1 MNDTTGE
8 VENVGDELLFV
19 PLGGAGE
26 IGMNFS
32 LYGCRGR
39 WLAVD
44 LGIAFGDETTPGI
57 DILAPDPEFAV
68 ACRDRLDGLVITH
81 AHEDHIGAVA
91 HLWPQL
97 RCPVYATPFAAAVLK
112 RKLDEVGLTAEV
124 PLHEVDSGAAIEV
137 GGFGIEYIRATHSI
151 PEAHVLAIRTPLG
164 TLVHATDWKLDPD
177 PLIGPET
184 DGAAL
189 KRLGD
194 EGVLAMC
201 CDSTNAGV
209 PGHSKSEGAL
219 RKSLTEFIGEC
230 EQRVAVACFSSNV
243 ARIQTIV
250 AAAEANGRN
259 VCLIGRSL
267 WRMVEAAR
275 ATGHLDDD
283 LRLLTE
289 HDVGYLSPEQTVL
302 AVTGSQGEAQ
312 AALTRIAFGAHP
324 NVHLDPGDT
333 VIFSSRQIPGNEKS
347 IGRVQNQLSRMGVEV
362 ITEDDQ
368 FVHVSGHPYQDEL
381 TKMYDWIRPGVLV
394 PIHGELLHLN
404 DQADLAEDHGIPD
417 VIVGENGSVIRLAPG
432 PAEIVGHVPSGR
444 LAIDGSRMIPVDGG
458 VMRARRRIVFGGAAV
473 ATVVVDGR
481 GRLMADPQLTAQGL
495 IDDEGDSAPRDV
507 ALAAI
512 AQAIDGLSDRDRKD
526 DDKISETAR
535 IAVRRSLRDTMGKR
549 PATQVHV
556 VRL

>member
-1 MNDTTGE
+1 MSETMSE
-8 VENVGDELLFV
+8 VVDVGDELLFV

-57 DILAPDPEFAV
+57 DIMVPDPAFAV

-97 RCPVYATPFAAAVLK
+97 RCPVYATPFAAAILR
-112 RKLDEVGLTAEV
+112 RKLEEVGLAGEV
-124 PLHEVDSGAAIEV
+124 PVHVVESGDAVDIGS
-137 GGFGIEYIRATHSI
+137 FGIEYIRAAHSI
-151 PEAHVLAIRTPLG
+151 PEAHVVAIRTPMG
-164 TLVHATDWKLDPD
+164 MVVHATDWKLDPE
-177 PLIGPET
+177 PLIGPVT
-184 DGAAL
+184 DGVAL

-194 EGVLAMC
+194 EGVIAMC

-209 PGHSKSEGAL
+209 PGRSKSEGAL

-230 EQRVAVACFSSNV
+230 ENRVAVACFSSNV
-243 ARIQTIV
+243 ARIETII
-250 AAAEANGRN
+250 AAAEANGRS
-259 VCLIGRSL
+259 VCLVGRSL

-275 ATGHLDDD
+275 ETGHLAEDI
-283 LRLLTE
+283 RILTE
-289 HDVGYLSPEQTVL
+289 HDVGFLSPEQVVL

-312 AALTRIAFGAHP
+312 AALTRIAFGAHS

-362 ITEDDQ
+362 ITEDDH
-368 FVHVSGHPYQDEL
+368 FIHVSGHPHQDEL
-381 TKMYDWIRPGVLV
+381 TQMYDWIRPGVLV
-394 PIHGELLHLN
+394 PIHGELLHMN
-404 DQADLAEDHGIPD
+404 DHADLAEDHGIPD

-432 PAEIVGHVPSGR
+432 PAEIVDHVHSGR
-444 LAIDGSRMIPVDGG
+444 IALDGSRMIPINGE

-481 GRLMADPQLTAQGL
+481 GRLMADPQLSAQGVL
-495 IDDEGDSAPRDV
+495 DDENDTGLRDA
-507 ALAAI
+507 ALEAI
-512 AQAIDGLSDRDRKD
+512 AEAIDNLSDRDRKS
-526 DDKISETAR
+526 DDKISEAAR
-535 IAVRRSLRDTMGKR
+535 VAVRRSLRDTMGKR
-549 PATQVHV
+549 PTTQVHV

>member
-1 MNDTTGE
+1 MNQTTGA
-8 VENVGDELLFV
+8 VEDVGDELLFV

-44 LGIAFGDETTPGI
+44 LGIAFGDDTTPGI
-57 DILAPDPEFAV
+57 DIMVPDPAFAI
-68 ACRDRLDGLVITH
+68 ACGDRLDGLVITH

-97 RCPVYATPFAAAVLK
+97 RCPVYASPFAAAVLK
-112 RKLDEVGLTAEV
+112 RKLGEAGLTGD
-124 PLHEVDSGAAIEV
+124 VDVHVIPSGGSVEI
-137 GGFGIEYIRATHSI
+137 GGFGVEFIRAAHSI
-151 PEAHVLAIRTPLG
+151 PEAHVIAIRTPLG
-164 TLVHATDWKLDPD
+164 TVVHATDWKLDPE
-177 PLIGPET
+177 PLIGPVT

-219 RKSLTEFIGEC
+219 RKFLTEFIGDC
-230 EQRVAVACFSSNV
+230 DRRVAIACFSSNV
-243 ARIQTIV
+243 ARIETII
-250 AAAEANGRN
+250 AAAEANGRS
-259 VCLIGRSL
+259 VCLVGRSL

-275 ATGHLDDD
+275 ETGHLAEDT
-283 LRLLTE
+283 RILTE
-289 HDVGYLSPEQTVL
+289 HDVGFLAPEQVVL
-302 AVTGSQGEAQ
+302 AVTGSQGEGQ
-312 AALTRIAFGAHP
+312 AALTRIAFGAHS

-333 VIFSSRQIPGNEKS
+333 VVFSSRQIPGNEKS

-362 ITEDDQ
+362 ITEDDH
-368 FVHVSGHPYQDEL
+368 FVHVSGHPAQDEL
-381 TKMYDWIRPGVLV
+381 TQMYDWIRPKILV
-394 PIHGELLHLN
+394 PIHGELLHMN
-404 DQADLAEDHGIPD
+404 DHADLAEDHGIPE
-417 VIVGENGSVIRLAPG
+417 VVVGENGSVIRLAPG
-432 PAEIVGHVPSGR
+432 PAEIVGQVHSGR
-444 LAIDGSRMIPVDGG
+444 IALDGSRMIPINGEI
-458 VMRARRRIVFGGAAV
+458 MRARRRIVAGGAAV

-481 GRLMADPQLTAQGL
+481 GRLMADPQLSAQGV
-495 IDDEGDSAPRDV
+495 IDDEDDTPLRNA

-512 AQAIDGLSDRDRKD
+512 TQAVDGLSDRDRKS
-526 DDKISETAR
+526 DDKISEAAR
-535 IAVRRSLRDTMGKR
+535 NAVRRSLRDTMGKR
-549 PATQVHV
+549 PSTQVHV

>member
-1 MNDTTGE
+1 MNQTTVA

-97 RCPVYATPFAAAVLK
+97 RCPVYGTPFAAAILT
-112 RKLDEVGLTAEV
+112 RKLDEVGLTSEV
-124 PLHEVDSGAAIEV
+124 PLHEVASSDKVQIGA
-137 GGFGIEYIRATHSI
+137 FGIEYIRAAHSI
-151 PEAHVLAIRTPLG
+151 PEAHVIAIHTPHG
-164 TLVHATDWKLDPD
+164 AVVHATDWKLDPD
-177 PLIGPET
+177 PLIGSET

-194 EGVLAMC
+194 EGVIAMC

-209 PGHSKSEGAL
+209 PGHSRSEGAL
-219 RKSLTEFIGEC
+219 RKSLTEFIGDC

-243 ARIQTIV
+243 ARIETII

-259 VCLIGRSL
+259 VCLVGRSL

-275 ATGHLDDD
+275 ATGHLDED
-283 LRLLTE
+283 LRILTE
-289 HDVGYLSPEQTVL
+289 HDVGYLSPDQTVL

-347 IGRVQNQLSRMGVEV
+347 IGWVQNQLSRAGIEV
-362 ITEDDQ
+362 ITEDDH
-368 FVHVSGHPYQDEL
+368 FVHVSGHPHQDEL
-381 TKMYDWIRPGVLV
+381 TRMYDWIRPGILV
-394 PIHGELLHLN
+394 PIHGELLHMN
-404 DQADLAEDHGIPD
+404 DHADHAEDHGIPE
-417 VIVGENGSVIRLAPG
+417 VVVGENGSVIRLAPG
-432 PAEIVGHVPSGR
+432 PAEIVDHVHSGR
-444 LAIDGSRMIPVDGG
+444 LAIDGSRLIPIDGE
-458 VMRARRRIVFGGAAV
+458 VMRARRRILFGGAAV

-495 IDDEGDSAPRDV
+495 IDDQGDAASHQA

-512 AQAIDGLSDRDRKD
+512 ADAIEKLSDRDRKND
-526 DDKISETAR
+526 DIISETAR

>member
-1 MNDTTGE
+1 MNSTTGE

-39 WLAVD
+39 WLAID

-57 DILAPDPEFAV
+57 DIMVPDPSFAE
-68 ACRDRLDGLVITH
+68 ACADRLDGLVITH
-81 AHEDHIGAVA
+81 AHEDHIGGVA
-91 HLWPQL
+91 HLWPRL
-97 RCPVYATPFAAAVLK
+97 RCPVYATPFAAEILK
-112 RKLDEVGLTAEV
+112 RKLEETGLSNDVEVNV
-124 PLHEVDSGAAIEV
+124 IPSGDAVEIGDFGVEFVRAA
-137 GGFGIEYIRATHSI
+137 HSI
-151 PEAHVLAIRTPLG
+151 PEAHVIAIRTPLG
-164 TLVHATDWKLDPD
+164 TVVHATDWKLDPE
-177 PLIGPET
+177 PLIGPVT

-209 PGHSKSEGAL
+209 PGHSKSEGPL
-219 RKSLTEFIGEC
+219 RKSLTEFIGDC
-230 EQRVAVACFSSNV
+230 DRRVAIACFASNV
-243 ARIQTIV
+243 ARISTII
-250 AAAEANGRN
+250 AAAEANGRS
-259 VCLIGRSL
+259 VCMVGRSL

-283 LRLLTE
+283 VRVLTE
-289 HDVGYLSPEQTVL
+289 HDVGFLAPEQVVL

-312 AALTRIAFGAHP
+312 AALTRIAFGAHS

-347 IGRVQNQLSRMGVEV
+347 IGRVQNQLSRSGVEV
-362 ITEDDQ
+362 ITEEDH
-368 FVHVSGHPYQDEL
+368 FVHVSGHPAQDEL
-381 TKMYDWIRPGVLV
+381 TQMYDWIRPDILV
-394 PIHGELLHLN
+394 PIHGELLHMN
-404 DQADLAEDHGIPD
+404 DHADLAEDHGIPQ
-417 VIVGENGSVIRLAPG
+417 VVVGENGTVIRLAPG
-432 PAEIVGHVPSGR
+432 PAEIVGQVQSGR
-444 LAIDGSRMIPVDGG
+444 IALDGSRMIPLNGE
-458 VMRARRRIVFGGAAV
+458 VMRARRRIVTGGAAV

-481 GRLMADPQLTAQGL
+481 GRLMAEPQLSAQGVL
-495 IDDEGDSAPRDV
+495 DDENDSALREA
-507 ALAAI
+507 ALAEI
-512 AQAIDGLSDRDRKD
+512 AKAVDDLSDRERKS
-526 DDKISETAR
+526 DDKISEAAR

-549 PATQVHV
+549 PSTQVHV

>member
-1 MNDTTGE
+1 MNQTTGAIE
-8 VENVGDELLFV
+8 DVGDELLFV

-44 LGIAFGDETTPGI
+44 LGIAFGDDTTPGI
-57 DILAPDPEFAV
+57 DIMVPDPAFAI
-68 ACRDRLDGLVITH
+68 ACGDRLDGLVITH

-97 RCPVYATPFAAAVLK
+97 RCPVYASPFAAAVLK
-112 RKLDEVGLTAEV
+112 RKLGEAGLAG
-124 PLHEVDSGAAIEV
+124 EVDVHVIPSGGSVEI
-137 GGFGIEYIRATHSI
+137 GGFGVEFIRAAHSI
-151 PEAHVLAIRTPLG
+151 PEAHVIAIRTPLG
-164 TLVHATDWKLDPD
+164 MLVHATDWKLDPE
-177 PLIGPET
+177 PLIGPVT
-184 DGAAL
+184 DSAAL

-219 RKSLTEFIGEC
+219 RNSLTEFIGDC
-230 EQRVAVACFSSNV
+230 DRRVAIACFSSNV
-243 ARIQTIV
+243 ARIETII
-250 AAAEANGRN
+250 AAAEANGRS
-259 VCLIGRSL
+259 VCLVGRSL

-275 ATGHLDDD
+275 ETGHLAEDT
-283 LRLLTE
+283 RILTE
-289 HDVGYLSPEQTVL
+289 HDVGFLAPEQVVL

-312 AALTRIAFGAHP
+312 AALTRIAFGAHS

-362 ITEDDQ
+362 ITENDH
-368 FVHVSGHPYQDEL
+368 FVHVSGHPAQDEL
-381 TKMYDWIRPGVLV
+381 SQMYDWIRPKILV
-394 PIHGELLHLN
+394 PIHGELLHMN
-404 DQADLAEDHGIPD
+404 DHADFAEDHGIPE
-417 VIVGENGSVIRLAPG
+417 VVVGENGSVIRLAPG
-432 PAEIVGHVPSGR
+432 PAEIVGQVHSGR
-444 LAIDGSRMIPVDGG
+444 IALDGSRMIPINGEI
-458 VMRARRRIVFGGAAV
+458 MRARRRIVAGGAAV

-481 GRLMADPQLTAQGL
+481 GRLMADPQLSAQGV
-495 IDDEGDSAPRDV
+495 IDDEDDTPLRNA

-512 AQAIDGLSDRDRKD
+512 TQAVDGLSDRDRKS
-526 DDKISETAR
+526 DDKISEAAR
-535 IAVRRSLRDTMGKR
+535 NAVRRSLRDTMGKR
-549 PATQVHV
+549 PSTQVHV